1 MTGRLL
7 SGRLTSGRN
16 FPSLGLGWAF
26 SQKLYEM
33 GSSWIGENYA
43 SYGTSG
49 QGLTILTWPHGL
61 MRVVKGPFKAKVELR
76 QVRPLVR
83 I

>member
-1 MTGRLL
+1 MGELPFAWIRLGH
-7 SGRLTSGRN
+7 SRKAFMKWAN
-16 FPSLGLGWAF
+16 FLDWG
-26 SQKLYEM
+26 KLR
-33 GSSWIGENYA
+33 A

-49 QGLTILTWPHGL
+49 KCLTILTWPHGL